1 MIEDALR
8 ALEAA
13 LLRKRR
19 AGEILLD
26 ADAYDRWGA
35 ANDTPENRARMEAQ
49 AAAAEAGRSAA
60 VAELESRVRDLR
72 RDAPGVVARWADL
85 HDEYLRRFIES
96 LGTPPENTFEST
108 AKYVAAEERDAWR
121 AVERGEKPFV
131 DENVYYV
138 KIDPA
143 RYAAVFGFDPAGE

>member
-1 MIEDALR
+1 MSEDALR

-26 ADAYDRWGA
+26 ADGYDRWGA

-49 AAAAEAGRSAA
+49 AAAAEVERRAA
-60 VAELESRVRDLR
+60 VADLESRVEELR
-72 RDAPGVVARWADL
+72 RDAPDVVARWADL

-96 LGTPPENTFEST
+96 LGTPPESSFEST
-108 AKYVAAEERDAWR
+108 AKYVASEERDAWR
-121 AVERGEKPFV
+121 AVKRGEKAFV

-138 KIDPA
+138 NIDPA
-143 RYAAVFGFDPAGE
+143 RYTAVFGFDPIWP